1 MKNEAMQKAIR
12 IIRDEHRSIAAVL
25 HALKHLADEAY
36 GNGTVRPDFTV
47 FRAMIRYIDE
57 YPERL
62 HHPKEDAYLFE
73 RLAAR
78 APKAQALV
86 DALREEHV
94 RGATLVR
101 ELERALVFFE
111 EGWPRGAYEF
121 RAAVDAYSEFH
132 WAHMRKEENEV
143 LPLCEENLT
152 TADWDAIAAAFG
164 GNTDPI
170 ADLREKDFAQ
180 LFSRIV
186 SLAPAPI
193 GLGEPWRKGAP
204 A

>member
-1 MKNEAMQKAIR
+1 MKDAMQKAIR

-36 GNGTVRPDFTV
+36 GDASLRPDFKV

-62 HHPKEDAYLFE
+62 HHPKEDAYLFD
-73 RLAAR
+73 RLGKR
-78 APKAQALV
+78 APQAQALI
-86 DALREEHV
+86 DDLRAEHV
-94 RGATLVR
+94 RGVELVR

-121 RAAVDAYSEFH
+121 RAAVDAYSDFH
-132 WAHMRKEENEV
+132 WSHMRKEENEL
-143 LPLCEENLT
+143 LPLAEAHCTE
-152 TADWDAIAAAFG
+152 ADWEAIAAAFA

-186 SLAPAPI
+186 TLAPAPI
-193 GLGEPWRKGAP
+193 GLGEPWKKGAP

>member
-1 MKNEAMQKAIR
+1 MKDAMQKAIR
-12 IIRDEHRSIAAVL
+12 TIRDEHRSISAVL
-25 HALKHLADEAY
+25 HAMKHLAEEAY
-36 GNGTVRPDFTV
+36 RDSTIKPDFQV

-73 RLAAR
+73 RLYHRDPMSHHLIDKLRGEHAA
-78 APKAQALV
+78 
-86 DALREEHV
+86 
-94 RGATLVR
+94 GAGLVR
-101 ELERALVFFE
+101 ELERAMLFLE

-121 RAAVDAYSEFH
+121 REAVNAYAEFH
-132 WAHMRKEENEV
+132 WNHMRKEENEL
-143 LPLCEENLT
+143 LPKAQEHLT
-152 TADWDAIAAAFG
+152 SDDWDAIADAFG

-186 SLAPAPI
+186 TLAPAPI
-193 GLGEPWRKGAP
+193 GLGEPWKKA
-204 A
+204 AA